1 MMSRRPWHRLA
12 AAGASAVLMTTAL
25 VACAGADQNASLKGG
40 SSVLTI
46 QGDAGDP
53 TLTRNFNP
61 FSATQLHG
69 DYLIFEPLEIPSE
82 VDGTYTPFLATGFH
96 FASATSLHY
105 TLRSGVKWTDGQ
117 PFTSADVVFTFDL
130 LKKNKA
136 LDTTGVWSQL
146 ASVQAN
152 GKLGVTMT
160 FTKPSV
166 PFASIVSQVPI
177 VPEHLWKSVTDPV
190 KYTDP
195 KPVGTGPFMLGAFAP
210 TLVTLAK
217 NPNYWNAAKIAP
229 SEVKMPA
236 QSSSQSTNQLDVTS
250 GKYDWSYN
258 FLPDVQQTYVDRDKA
273 HNVYWF
279 PPGGTIGLYLNLT
292 KPTYQNVHFRLGLS
306 YAMKRSSI
314 AQKAVNG
321 YTTAAS
327 SSGLILPNLQQYLDP
342 SLPNR
347 GNISQNMA
355 KAMSEFHQAGYTS
368 SGGKLTKNGQQAK
381 MTIVAPNNFSDWIAA
396 ATEVKS
402 QLGAVGI
409 SVSLDE
415 PQYAQYQTS
424 IASGNFDA
432 AIGGFG
438 GTGNVYND
446 FNNALNSAFAAPVG
460 TQTINNFER
469 YKNKSLDAALS
480 TLAGAVGQSAQKQA
494 SFKLEQIMYTQQPIV
509 LMYYGGSWGL
519 FSTKNFVGWPS
530 ATDPYDLPTSY
541 NYAMLLIL
549 THLRRV

>member
-1 MMSRRPWHRLA
+1 MSVWRRLIAIGASMALA
-12 AAGASAVLMTTAL
+12 ATAVS
-25 VACAGADQNASLKGG
+25 ACAGAEQNAALKGG
-40 SSVLTI
+40 SSTLTI

-61 FSATQLHG
+61 FSPTQLHG

-82 VDGTYTPFLATGFH
+82 VDGTFTPFLATGYH
-96 FASATSLHY
+96 FANPTTLHY
-105 TLRSGVKWTDGQ
+105 TLRSGVTWTDGK
-117 PFTSADVVFTFDL
+117 PFSSADVVFTFDL
-130 LKKNKA
+130 LKKDKA

-146 ASVQAN
+146 ASVRADGN
-152 GKLGVTMT
+152 LGITMT
-160 FTKPSV
+160 FKKPSV
-166 PFASIVSQVPI
+166 PFVSIVSQVPI
-177 VPEHLWKSVTDPV
+177 VPQHLWQSVSDPT

-195 KPVGTGPFMLGAFAP
+195 NPVGTGPFELAAFAP
-210 TLVTLAK
+210 TQVTLKK
-217 NPNYWNAAKIAP
+217 NPDYWNAAKIAP

-258 FLPDVQQTYVDRDKA
+258 YLPDVQQTYVARDKS

-279 PPGGTIGLYLNLT
+279 PPGGTIGLFLNLT
-292 KPTYQNVHFRLGLS
+292 KPIYKNVAFRLGLS
-306 YAMKRSSI
+306 YAMDRTSI

-327 SSGLILPNLQQYLDP
+327 SSGLVLPNLQQYLDP

-347 GNISQNMA
+347 GTIGQNTA
-355 KAMSEFHQAGYTS
+355 KAMNEFQKAGWQS

-381 MTIVAPNNFSDWIAA
+381 MTIVLPNNFSDWVAA

-402 QLGAVGI
+402 QLAKVGI
-409 SVSLDE
+409 SVTLDE

-424 IASGNFDA
+424 IGSGNFDA

-446 FNNALNSAFAAPVG
+446 FNNALDSAFAAPKG
-460 TQTINNFER
+460 TQTLNNFER
-469 YKNKSLDAALS
+469 YKNKAMDAALAKLS
-480 TLAGAVGQSAQKQA
+480 AAVGQSAQKKA
-494 SFKLEQIMYTQQPIV
+494 SHQLEQIMYTQQPIV
-509 LMYYGGSWGL
+509 LLYYGGSWGL
-519 FSTKNFVGWPS
+519 FSTKNFTGWPS
-530 ATDPYDLPTSY
+530 ATNPYDLPTSY